1 MSIQDRKYLKQNS
14 RENSLKVY
22 FSLDNLFNKKKKLND
37 LISNVF
43 TIHILDVFLNESPS
57 TNFKLSIYAN
67 DNLMDSI
74 ALNQNRNCNVT
85 GREYE
90 HIMLNPLAK
99 LTEITFKLTNFDNV
113 DVLYQKKLDISIGN
127 ICILI
132 RNYEPQTEFND
143 NYNELN
149 PQYNPH
155 FTIEDSDEDSDEED

>member
-14 RENSLKVY
+14 RENSIKMF
-22 FSLDNLFNKKKKLND
+22 FSLKNLFSQKKMLHD
-37 LISNVF
+37 LVNNVF
-43 TIHILDVFLNESPS
+43 TIHILDVFIKN
-57 TNFKLSIYAN
+57 TVNVNCILSVYAN
-67 DNLMDSI
+67 DNIMDTI
-74 ALNQNRNCNVT
+74 AINQEQNLNIT

-90 HIMLNPLAK
+90 KIMINPLAK
-99 LTEITFKLTNFDNV
+99 VTELTFKLHDFDNNEIINTTEY
-113 DVLYQKKLDISIGN
+113 DNGN

-155 FTIEDSDEDSDEED
+155 VTLEYTSSDEED